1 MSLLTITGLSMTKE
15 VAFNESS
22 ISVLLQEEALL
33 RELQGILIQ
42 LDGTDFSNLS
52 ASQHYQK
59 TQQVTG
65 QETC

>member
-33 RELQGILIQ
+33 QELQGTF
-42 LDGTDFSNLS
+42 DPTSW
-52 ASQHYQK
+52 H
-59 TQQVTG
+59 QVFAQSTRKHI
-65 QETC
+65 ELFA